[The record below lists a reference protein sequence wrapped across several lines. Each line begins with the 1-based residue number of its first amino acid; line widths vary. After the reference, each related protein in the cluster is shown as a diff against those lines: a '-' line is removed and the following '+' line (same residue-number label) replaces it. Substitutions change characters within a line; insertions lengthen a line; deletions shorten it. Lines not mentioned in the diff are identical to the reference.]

1 VFRDEASAEF
11 RGRGNRA
18 SRPCKAGVVSSG
30 TAYEV
35 RGLEKSYRGA
45 SEPANRGVDLE
56 VPAGEIFGLLGPNGA
71 GKTTLVRQ
79 LVGLVRPDAGSLSLF
94 GYDLVADRSV
104 AARLVAYLAQDEP
117 ALAEL
122 SVRRAVETTARLR
135 GARRL
140 DAGRQA
146 VGLIDELGLEAVA
159 QAPLMRLSGG
169 QRRLAC
175 VASALAAD
183 RQVLILDEPTTGL
196 DPVARRAVWS
206 ALRRR
211 RDERGTTIVLVTHNV
226 IEAESVLDRVAVLDQ
241 GTVIAC
247 DTPGRL
253 KAGVDDCVRVDLVWR
268 HEPPPEDSTVALLA
282 RSASID
288 GRRWSSRLP
297 RDQARDVLDRLTRGA
312 VFDALDDFTVATPT
326 LEDVYLSLGGTHHDL
341 ERG

>member
-1 VFRDEASAEF
+1 MTACE
-11 RGRGNRA
+11 
-18 SRPCKAGVVSSG
+18 AGVMNGG

-45 SEPANRGVDLE
+45 AEPANRGIDLSI
-56 VPAGEIFGLLGPNGA
+56 PAGEVFGLLGPNGA

-79 LVGLVRPDAGSLSLF
+79 F
-94 GYDLVADRSV
+94 GYDLVADHSI

-122 SVRRAVETTARLR
+122 AVRRAVETTARLR
-135 GARRL
+135 GVRRA

-146 VGLIDELGLEAVA
+146 VGLIDELGLGPVA
-159 QAPLMRLSGG
+159 DTPLVRLSGG

-175 VASALAAD
+175 VASVLAAE

-226 IEAESVLDRVAVLDQ
+226 IEAETALDRVAVLDR
-241 GTVIAC
+241 GRVIAC

-253 KAGVDDCVRVDLVWR
+253 KAAVDDSVRVDLVWR
-268 HEPPPEDSTVALLA
+268 RDPPLEDSTVELLA
-282 RSASID
+282 RTATID
-288 GRRWSSRLP
+288 GRRWSARLE
-297 RDQARDVLDRLTRGA
+297 RDQAREVLDRLTRGV
-312 VFDALDDFTVATPT
+312 VFEALEDFTVATPS
-326 LEDVYLSLGGTHHDL
+326 LEDVYLSLGGTNDDL
-341 ERG
+341 ERA